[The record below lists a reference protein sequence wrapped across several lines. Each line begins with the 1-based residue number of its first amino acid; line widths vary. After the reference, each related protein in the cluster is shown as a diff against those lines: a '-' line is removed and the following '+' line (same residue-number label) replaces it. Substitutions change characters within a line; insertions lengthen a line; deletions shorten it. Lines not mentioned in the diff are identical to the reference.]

1 MAVCHPR
8 TIGDDRHHPTTP
20 DLYAPM
26 AASSPHAT
34 IDTPL
39 DKDTPLRDDIRLLG
53 RLLGD
58 TLRQQEGQALYELV
72 EQVRRT
78 AIQFARH
85 NHPEARAGMAALLDP
100 LPQAQAQH
108 WLSASAEAFAAS
120 QRARTLPVICV
131 STL

>member
-1 MAVCHPR
+1 
-8 TIGDDRHHPTTP
+8 
-20 DLYAPM
+20 M

-34 IDTPL
+34 TDTPL
-39 DKDTPLRDDIRLLG
+39 DKDSPLRDDIRLLG

-85 NHPEARAGMAALLDP
+85 NHPEARAAMAALGLGTQWSAIRRAGGRP
-100 LPQAQAQH
+100 MVLATVLFGWLVAGGALVKGAIGH
-108 WLSASAEAFAAS
+108 WWG
-120 QRARTLPVICV
+120 
-131 STL
+131 